1 MGNSAAKPNPSEVDA
16 EGFVVTKFDVGMT
29 CGGCAGAVSRILN
42 KIEGVQ
48 DVQTDV
54 DAKTVYVKTTPEVT
68 PEMMLEKLMKW
79 GESAGKTV
87 AMPETQ

>member
-1 MGNSAAKPNPSEVDA
+1 MGNSAAKPNPSEPDA
-16 EGFVVTKFDVGMT
+16 DGFVVTKFEVGMT

-54 DAKTVYVKTTPEVT
+54 EAKAVHVKTTAEVT
-68 PEMMLEKLMKW
+68 P
-79 GESAGKTV
+79 
-87 AMPETQ
+87 Q